1 MTDLHCH
8 LLHGID
14 DGAKDVDMALELL
27 RQERN
32 QGSTNIVFT
41 SHFRPDHI
49 ELHQFLKQRNRAFGE
64 LMKAVEEEGSPF
76 DFSYKL
82 GAEVYF
88 TPTLTELDLRSLC
101 FTRSPYLLLEFSFY
115 REPAFVDEVL
125 FDLRAKGIIPVIAHV
140 ERYTWLYEK
149 PETLYRWVESG
160 IVLQANA
167 GPLVEGGD
175 TADYIR
181 RLIDWNMVKLLASD
195 THHPVHRP
203 VNLGS
208 GLMYISQEM
217 GKERAREL
225 LQNGNRVFRGE
236 TVIDQ
241 PPIYPKKRFGRWV

>member
-8 LLHGID
+8 LLPGID

-32 QGSTNIVFT
+32 QGVTNIVFT

-49 ELHQFLKQRNRAFGE
+49 SLHDFLKLRNQAFLK
-64 LMKAVEEEGSPF
+64 LMKAVEAEGSF
-76 DFSYKL
+76 DISYKL

-88 TPTLTELDLRSLC
+88 TPTLAEMDLDSLC
-101 FTRSPYLLLEFSFY
+101 FTRSRYLLVEFSFN

-125 FDLRAKGIIPVIAHV
+125 FDLQTRGIVPIIAHV
-140 ERYTWLYEK
+140 ERYKWLYGQ
-149 PETLYRWVESG
+149 PETLYRWAESG
-160 IVLQANA
+160 ILLQSNS
-167 GPLVEGGD
+167 GPLLEGGEE
-175 TADYIR
+175 ADYIR
-181 RLIDWNMVKLLASD
+181 RLIDWNMVKLLSSD
-195 THHPVHRP
+195 AHHPERRP
-203 VNLGS
+203 ANLGS
-208 GLMYISQEM
+208 GLMYVSQEM

-236 TVIDQ
+236 SVIDQ

>member
-8 LLHGID
+8 LLPGID

-32 QGSTNIVFT
+32 QGVTNIVFT

-49 ELHQFLKQRNRAFGE
+49 GLHDFLKQRNAAFLE
-64 LMKAVEEEGSPF
+64 LMKAVEADGSF
-76 DFSYKL
+76 NFSYKL

-88 TPTLTELDLRSLC
+88 TPTLTNLDLESLC
-101 FTRSPYLLLEFSFY
+101 FTRTPYLLVEFSFT

-125 FDLRAKGIIPVIAHV
+125 FELQTKGITPIIAHV
-140 ERYTWLYEK
+140 ERYKWLYGQ

-160 IVLQANA
+160 MILQANA
-167 GPLVEGGD
+167 GALLEDGEE
-175 TADYIR
+175 AEYIR
-181 RLIDWNMVKLLASD
+181 RLIDWNMVKLLSSD
-195 THHPVHRP
+195 AHHPVRRP

-208 GLMYISQEM
+208 GLMYVSQEI
-217 GKERAREL
+217 GKDRAREL

-236 TVIDQ
+236 PVIDH
-241 PPIYPKKRFGRWV
+241 PPVYPKKRFGRWV